1 LFFFQYVSDYVL
13 PLTTKKLTA
22 ITTQSI
28 TQKAILFGL
37 EDFELNDMAA
47 SKSRWNPFLVQSI
60 QMVCL
65 PLTALQP
72 KLYLDRVIFSM
83 VGLVPNGI
91 ASMNIC
97 LQLGPKLILSYGQRN

>member
-60 QMVCL
+60 QMVCS
-65 PLTALQP
+65 PLTALHLV
-72 KLYLDRVIFSM
+72 LYRKDEEEAAELDRR
-83 VGLVPNGI
+83 
-91 ASMNIC
+91 
-97 LQLGPKLILSYGQRN
+97 QLYDNARAEYT